1 MFNPSEVLHHQLHFP
16 KQSFRASQR
25 GQLHWKSHPFDKIS
39 RPQVAKA
46 VNPVVTFHCHGKWQ
60 CLEGKPS
67 TKGLFSSAMLNSQ
80 RVNPVVAWLPD
91 YFRFLL
97 HKVQLGNAVE
107 LAESDPHQRDS
118 SRKSLHPQKWVE
130 DKSTVRSPGGVVT
143 KWTCPMPSSITHGCH
158 KISEQLSDIES
169 FCNSTHGSWVK
180 TNQNTLFFTIKSC
193 KNCYRY
199 SNIPHIHDDPL
210 RLVCDRSHI
219 GCARMVHFRN
229 GRV

>member
-1 MFNPSEVLHHQLHFP
+1 
-16 KQSFRASQR
+16 
-25 GQLHWKSHPFDKIS
+25 
-39 RPQVAKA
+39 
-46 VNPVVTFHCHGKWQ
+46 VVTFHCHGKWQ

>member
-1 MFNPSEVLHHQLHFP
+1 MFNPSEVLHHQLRFP

-46 VNPVVTFHCHGKWQ
+46 VNLVVTFHCHGKWQ

-67 TKGLFSSAMLNSQ
+67 IKGLFSSAMLNSQ

-91 YFRFLL
+91 YFGFLL

-143 KWTCPMPSSITHGCH
+143 KWTCPMPS
-158 KISEQLSDIES
+158 
-169 FCNSTHGSWVK
+169 
-180 TNQNTLFFTIKSC
+180 
-193 KNCYRY
+193 Y
-199 SNIPHIHDDPL
+199 
-210 RLVCDRSHI
+210 
-219 GCARMVHFRN
+219 A
-229 GRV
+229 